1 MGEQDVPIREISDAR
16 ARMSELADELARR
29 MEPEHLKAIA
39 AEKVS
44 DLKEQA
50 RDRAVE
56 KVDEIKT
63 QARETVMR
71 KGYEVKE
78 RADTP
83 KGWSM
88 LGAILGAGV
97 GSVLMKKAF
106 DVRHQSDWNSRM
118 YGAHDQ
124 DTPSLVPAPDGGLMR
139 PTGDMRG
146 SLGSDIGVRTS
157 TDVGTTSSM
166 NMGGVDNGG
175 GLKERASDVMD
186 MAKDKA
192 SDLKDRASG
201 LVDRAMDKAHGLRER
216 IPDHGQ
222 HASGGMVDRA
232 RDTVHGLRE
241 RIPDRGQL
249 RHQASDWYG
258 TVSENPVLLAI
269 GGLAIGALCASLIP
283 VTNRERQLIEP
294 AKAKVKER
302 ISTLGDQLE
311 TRLSGQTGEEG
322 GREEE
327 FQASASSQSENERGA
342 IPPLPPLDDYTS
354 VH

>member
-50 RDRAVE
+50 RDKAVE

-63 QARETVMR
+63 QAKETVMR

-83 KGWSM
+83 RGWSM

-106 DVRHQSDWNSRM
+106 DVRQQSHWNSRM
-118 YGAHDQ
+118 YGDYDR

-139 PTGDMRG
+139 PTGDKLG
-146 SLGSDIGVRTS
+146 SLGTAGLGVRTS
-157 TDVGTTSSM
+157 TDVGTSSSM
-166 NMGGVDNGG
+166 DMGGVDSGGG

-201 LVDRAMDKAHGLRER
+201 LVDRAMDK
-216 IPDHGQ
+216 
-222 HASGGMVDRA
+222 
-232 RDTVHGLRE
+232 THGLRE
-241 RIPDRGQL
+241 RIPDRGQI

-258 TVSENPVLLAI
+258 TVSENPALLAI
-269 GGLAIGALCASLIP
+269 GGLAIGALFASFIP

-302 ISTLGDQLE
+302 ISSLGDQLE
-311 TRLSGQTGEEG
+311 TKLSGQTGEENTQD
-322 GREEE
+322 EE

>member
-1 MGEQDVPIREISDAR
+1 
-16 ARMSELADELARR
+16 MSELADEMARR

-50 RDRAVE
+50 RERAVE

-71 KGYEVKE
+71 KSYEVKE

-83 KGWSM
+83 RGWSM
-88 LGAILGAGV
+88 LGAIIGAGV
-97 GSVLMKKAF
+97 GSMLMKKAF
-106 DVRHQSDWNSRM
+106 DVRQHSSGSSRM
-118 YGAHDQ
+118 YGDY
-124 DTPSLVPAPDGGLMR
+124 DRDLPSLVPAPDGGLMR
-139 PTGDMRG
+139 PTGDKLG

-157 TDVGTTSSM
+157 TDVGTSSGS
-166 NMGGVDNGG
+166 N
-175 GLKERASDVMD
+175 LKERASEAMD

-192 SDLKDRASG
+192 SGLKERASG
-201 LVDRAMDKAHGLRER
+201 LVDRAMDK
-216 IPDHGQ
+216 
-222 HASGGMVDRA
+222 
-232 RDTVHGLRE
+232 THGLRE
-241 RIPDRGQL
+241 RIPDRGEI

-269 GGLAIGALCASLIP
+269 GGLAIGALFASFIP
-283 VTNRERQLIEP
+283 VTNRERQLLEP
-294 AKAKVKER
+294 AKAKVKEQ
-302 ISTLGDQLE
+302 ISTLGEQLE
-311 TRLSGQTGEEG
+311 SKLSGQNVDEG
-322 GREEE
+322 SRDEE
-327 FQASASSQSENERGA
+327 FQASASSESERERGA

>member
-39 AEKVS
+39 ADKVS

-50 RDRAVE
+50 RDKATE
-56 KVDEIKT
+56 KVDELKT
-63 QARETVMR
+63 QAREAVMR

-106 DVRHQSDWNSRM
+106 DVRQQSQWNTRM
-118 YGAHDQ
+118 YGDY
-124 DTPSLVPAPDGGLMR
+124 DRSTPSLVPSPDGGLMR
-139 PTGDMRG
+139 PTGDARG
-146 SLGSDIGVRTS
+146 SLG
-157 TDVGTTSSM
+157 TDSM
-166 NMGGVDNGG
+166 NLGGVDSGG
-175 GLKERASDVMD
+175 GLKERASEAMD

-192 SDLKDRASG
+192 HELKDRASG
-201 LVDRAMDKAHGLRER
+201 LVDRAMDK
-216 IPDHGQ
+216 
-222 HASGGMVDRA
+222 
-232 RDTVHGLRE
+232 THGLRE
-241 RIPDRGQL
+241 RIPDRGEL

-269 GGLAIGALCASLIP
+269 GGLAIGALFASFIP

-302 ISTLGDQLE
+302 ISELGDQLE
-311 TRLSGQTGEEG
+311 SKLSGETGDES

-327 FQASASSQSENERGA
+327 FQSSASSESERERGA

>member
-1 MGEQDVPIREISDAR
+1 MGEQDVPIREIADAR

-29 MEPEHLKAIA
+29 VEPEHLKALA
-39 AEKVS
+39 ADKVS

-50 RDRAVE
+50 RDKAVE

-63 QARETVMR
+63 QAREAVMR

-118 YGAHDQ
+118 YSDYDRG
-124 DTPSLVPAPDGGLMR
+124 TPSLVPAPDGGLMR
-139 PTGDMRG
+139 PTGDARG
-146 SLGSDIGVRTS
+146 SLGSGIGVRTS
-157 TDVGTTSSM
+157 TDVGTSSSM
-166 NMGGVDNGG
+166 NMGGVDSGG
-175 GLKERASDVMD
+175 GLKERASDAVD

-192 SDLKDRASG
+192 YALKDRASG
-201 LVDRAMDKAHGLRER
+201 LVDRAMDKTHGLR
-216 IPDHGQ
+216 D
-222 HASGGMVDRA
+222 
-232 RDTVHGLRE
+232 
-241 RIPDRGQL
+241 RIPDRGQIQ
-249 RHQASDWYG
+249 HQASDWYG

-269 GGLAIGALCASLIP
+269 GGLAIGALFASFIP
-283 VTNRERQLIEP
+283 VSNRERQLIEP

-311 TRLSGQTGEEG
+311 TKLSGQTGDEG
-322 GREEE
+322 GQEEE
-327 FQASASSQSENERGA
+327 FQASVSSESERERGA

>member
-1 MGEQDVPIREISDAR
+1 
-16 ARMSELADELARR
+16 MSELADELARR

-39 AEKVS
+39 ADKVS

-50 RDRAVE
+50 RDKAVE
-56 KVDEIKT
+56 KVDELKT
-63 QARETVMR
+63 QAREAVMR
-71 KGYEVKE
+71 KSYEVKE

-106 DVRHQSDWNSRM
+106 DVRHQSDWNRRM
-118 YGAHDQ
+118 YGDY
-124 DTPSLVPAPDGGLMR
+124 DRSTPSLVPAPDGGLMR
-139 PTGDMRG
+139 PTGDARG
-146 SLGSDIGVRTS
+146 SLGADLGVRTS
-157 TDVGTTSSM
+157 SDVGSSSM
-166 NMGGVDNGG
+166 NLGGVDSGG
-175 GLKERASDVMD
+175 GLKERASDAMD

-192 SDLKDRASG
+192 SELKDRASG
-201 LVDRAMDKAHGLRER
+201 LVDRAMDKTHE
-216 IPDHGQ
+216 
-222 HASGGMVDRA
+222 
-232 RDTVHGLRE
+232 LRE
-241 RIPDRGQL
+241 RIPDRGAIK
-249 RHQASDWYG
+249 HQASDWYG

-269 GGLAIGALCASLIP
+269 GGLAIGALFASFIP
-283 VTNRERQLIEP
+283 VTDRERQLIEP

-311 TRLSGQTGEEG
+311 TKLSGETGEEG
-322 GREEE
+322 IQEEE
-327 FQASASSQSENERGA
+327 FQASASSESERERGA

>member
-1 MGEQDVPIREISDAR
+1 
-16 ARMSELADELARR
+16 MSELADELARR

-50 RDRAVE
+50 RERAVE

-71 KGYEVKE
+71 KSHEVKE

-83 KGWSM
+83 RGWSM

-97 GSVLMKKAF
+97 GSMLMKKAF
-106 DVRHQSDWNSRM
+106 DVRQHSSGSSRM
-118 YGAHDQ
+118 YGDY
-124 DTPSLVPAPDGGLMR
+124 DRELPSLVPSPDGGLMR
-139 PTGDMRG
+139 PTGDK
-146 SLGSDIGVRTS
+146 LGSPGS
-157 TDVGTTSSM
+157 
-166 NMGGVDNGG
+166 DN
-175 GLKERASDVMD
+175 LKERASEAMD

-192 SDLKDRASG
+192 SDLKERASG
-201 LVDRAMDKAHGLRER
+201 LVDRARDK
-216 IPDHGQ
+216 
-222 HASGGMVDRA
+222 
-232 RDTVHGLRE
+232 THGLRE
-241 RIPDRGQL
+241 RIPDRGEI

-269 GGLAIGALCASLIP
+269 GGLAIGALFASFIP

-311 TRLSGQTGEEG
+311 SKLSGQDADEG
-322 GREEE
+322 GRDEE
-327 FQASASSQSENERGA
+327 FQASASSESERERGA
-342 IPPLPPLDDYTS
+342 IPPLPPLDDFTS

>member
-39 AEKVS
+39 SEKVS

-50 RDRAVE
+50 RGKAVE
-56 KVDEIKT
+56 KVDELKT
-63 QARETVMR
+63 QARESVMR

-118 YGAHDQ
+118 YSDYDRG
-124 DTPSLVPAPDGGLMR
+124 TPSLVPAPEGGLMR
-139 PTGDMRG
+139 PTGDVRG

-166 NMGGVDNGG
+166 NMGGVDSGGG

-192 SDLKDRASG
+192 SGIKDRASG
-201 LVDRAMDKAHGLRER
+201 LVDRAMDKTHELR
-216 IPDHGQ
+216 D
-222 HASGGMVDRA
+222 
-232 RDTVHGLRE
+232 
-241 RIPDRGQL
+241 RIPDRGAIQ
-249 RHQASDWYG
+249 HQASDWYG
-258 TVSENPVLLAI
+258 TVSENPMLLAI
-269 GGLAIGALCASLIP
+269 GGLAIGALFASFIP

-311 TRLSGQTGEEG
+311 TKLSGQTGEEG
-322 GREEE
+322 VQDEE